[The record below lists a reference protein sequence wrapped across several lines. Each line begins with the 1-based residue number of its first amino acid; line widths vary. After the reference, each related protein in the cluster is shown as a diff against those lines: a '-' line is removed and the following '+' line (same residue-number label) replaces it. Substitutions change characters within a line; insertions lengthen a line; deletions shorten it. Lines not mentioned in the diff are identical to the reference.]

1 MLSKSKRRYND
12 SSRYLYWW
20 RDEHSDKQVMKEHK
34 HDANRY
40 DRRKDKQLLSKLFKI
55 I

>member
-20 RDEHSDKQVMKEHK
+20 RGEHSDKQVMKEHK

-40 DRRKDKQLLSKLFKI
+40 GRRKDKQLLSKLFKI